1 MALRSKE
8 FVGKAEGI
16 KSHELSVKSLIESLK
31 GTLSKLGNQ
40 KSSIESRIS
49 YLYAE
54 LAAAEN
60 DTDEDGEPDYG
71 LIASI
76 ENQIDQAND
85 ELDDTE
91 QEISETSGELEKAEK
106 EFEQVEE
113 EKQQTLFEIQ
123 QRARTTSQN
132 LSSANSM
139 YGAYADVGASLNRSF
154 QASFDALAQAAAILD
169 GSVGSPGGSSSAGG
183 ATNTHSGNGVGI
195 GGTIGAT
202 AAIVGASHIA
212 AVNRSGAYN
221 SSQSSIK
228 SHSSKG
234 IPTNRKVGS
243 NSNSGGSL
251 RTSQL
256 SVAKATNTNASQL
269 NASTRKN
276 NYESTQSS
284 HSEYSDTPNKAI
296 NIGGKVSSL
305 TKNLSSNQSS
315 HVATNS
321 IAVAKKTLD
330 GSAPQASM
338 GKQHTSAGGPVFRVG
353 RNDFTESLIVQ
364 DWELGRYSDSS
375 MASLRRNAAKSDYEA
390 YLKAPENY
398 HHISYTKRPI
408 VYVDPASI
416 LGIRGAD
423 DPGFWS
429 YKTTAYADYIDMA
442 RQIPLVYAM
451 AKAGQKLTDL
461 AKRDD
466 VIGACARNYFL
477 NDDITAMRVGNSYIF
492 GDEGR
497 HRVMAALIAGVNIP
511 IRLTDEMVR
520 NENSPAIGKKTAEQ
534 ITEKERSER
543 FRQDFARLSSTVSQ
557 KIAQADEHELIDI
570 VKNEQ
575 IAQKV
580 NFGEMDINVA
590 RELVDTIWK
599 AKSKFSFL
607 EFPYIGSTQMLN
619 SNLREN
625 ISVNLTRLYVQNNP
639 SVPID
644 EITKEVEMQ
653 TNAYMERFKI
663 DKDDLA
669 VSISVKTPAKIE
681 RPKSGFETAGY
692 VTEYVGDT
700 FSSKLNGISINTDNA
715 KSYNALCAQLKA
727 EEQRGASPKGCNT
740 VQYLVYHEIAHQ
752 LDSVLQLSEDPEIV
766 KEYINH
772 ANLSV
777 DAQQTNLC
785 TYASKN
791 IHEFI
796 AEAWAE
802 SQCSTSPRR
811 VAVLIGEKIT
821 AAANTY
827 ISAKKGADDYVREQ
841 ERQH

>member
-16 KSHELSVKSLIESLK
+16 KSHELSVKSLIGSLK
-31 GTLSKLGNQ
+31 GTLSKLGSQ
-40 KSSIESRIS
+40 KQSIENRIS

-76 ENQIDQAND
+76 ESQIDQAND

-91 QEISETSGELEKAEK
+91 QEISDTSGELEKAEK

-132 LSSANSM
+132 LSSASSM
-139 YGAYADVGASLNRSF
+139 YGAYADVGASLNQSF

-169 GSVGSPGGSSSAGG
+169 GSVGSTGGASHSGGS
-183 ATNTHSGNGVGI
+183 TNTHSGNGVGI
-195 GGTIGAT
+195 GGATGAT
-202 AAIVGASHIA
+202 AAILGASHIA
-212 AVNRSGAYN
+212 ATNQHGMYRSN
-221 SSQSSIK
+221 QSSVR
-228 SHSSKG
+228 SHSSRG
-234 IPTNRKVGS
+234 ISPNKTTGSNTNRGS
-243 NSNSGGSL
+243 SL

-256 SVAKATNTNASQL
+256 SVAQTTSRALSKLTTS
-269 NASTRKN
+269 N
-276 NYESTQSS
+276 NNLRSTQSS
-284 HSEYSDTPNKAI
+284 HSEHSDKQNKAG
-296 NIGGKVSSL
+296 NIDRGSSSMKV
-305 TKNLSSNQSS
+305 LSSSQSA
-315 HVATNS
+315 HIATNS

-330 GSAPQASM
+330 GNNSQSSA
-338 GKQHTSAGGPVFRVG
+338 GKQYAGASGPTLRVG
-353 RNDFTESLIVQ
+353 RNPFTESLIVQ

-390 YLKAPENY
+390 FLKAPENY
-398 HHISYTKRPI
+398 HHISYTKKPV

-416 LGIRGAD
+416 LGIRGAN
-423 DPGFWS
+423 DPGFWAYKNTS
-429 YKTTAYADYIDMA
+429 YANYVDMA

-477 NDDITAMRVGNSYIF
+477 NDDITAMRVGNSFIF

-511 IRLTDEMVR
+511 IRLTDEMVI
-520 NENSPAIGKKTAEQ
+520 NDNSSSIEKKTVELL
-534 ITEKERSER
+534 TEKERSER
-543 FRQDFARLSSTVSQ
+543 FRQDFAKLSSTVSQ
-557 KIAQADEHELIDI
+557 KIAHANEHELIDI

-580 NFGEMDINVA
+580 SFGDMDINVA

-599 AKSKFSFL
+599 AKSQFSFL
-607 EFPYIGSTQMLN
+607 EFPYIGSTQVLN

-639 SVPID
+639 SASID
-644 EITKEVEMQ
+644 EIAKEVEIQ

-669 VSISVKTPAKIE
+669 VSISIKKPAKID

-715 KSYNALCAQLKA
+715 KSHSALCEQLKI
-727 EEQRGASPKGCNT
+727 EEQRGSSPKGCNT

-752 LDSVLQLSEDPEIV
+752 LDSVLQLSKDPEII

-772 ANLSV
+772 ANLST
-777 DAQQTNLC
+777 DLQKNNLC

-802 SQCSTSPRR
+802 SQCSTTPRR
-811 VAVLIGEKIT
+811 VAVLIRDKIS
-821 AAANTY
+821 AAATEYVN
-827 ISAKKGADDYVREQ
+827 AKKGADDYVREH
-841 ERQH
+841 ER